1 VDSRGRVVGVAM
13 GKLDTVKIM
22 QGGGFLPEDINFAIH
37 VSRLKPLGV
46 QSQVTGQGTVGEMSL
61 EDIYQ
66 RFIGSVVMVA
76 GR

>member
-1 VDSRGRVVGVAM
+1 
-13 GKLDTVKIM
+13 M

-37 VSRLKPLGV
+37 VSRLKPLGI
-46 QSQVTGQGTVGEMSL
+46 QSGVHGVGAEMSL